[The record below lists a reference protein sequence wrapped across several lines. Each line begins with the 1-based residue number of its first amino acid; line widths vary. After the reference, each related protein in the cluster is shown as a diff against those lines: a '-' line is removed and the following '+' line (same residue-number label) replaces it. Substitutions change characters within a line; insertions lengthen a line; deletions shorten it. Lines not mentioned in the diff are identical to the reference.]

1 MAGAAMDVIPLG
13 DSVLLVRLEDD
24 LEKPSYLSL
33 EKVLNALRH
42 LQAAQIPGVVDLA
55 SAYTTIAVFFDP
67 VRVVDAGA
75 PVAGVIDWLTTRIQ
89 VALQKGSK
97 RKQKKAE
104 PRFVEIPVCYDDEFG
119 FDLGDVA
126 QRANVSAKEVTRIH
140 AAPEYRVAC
149 VGFTPGFGFLSGLDP
164 KLATPRRSTPRTE
177 VPAGSVAIGG
187 TQTGVYPLRSPGGWN
202 IIGRTPLR
210 MFDIRR
216 DPPALLCAG
225 DRVCFR
231 SITRAEFDS
240 LGK

>member
-1 MAGAAMDVIPLG
+1 MEVIPLG
-13 DSVLLVRLEDD
+13 DSALLVRLENDFD
-24 LEKPSYLSL
+24 KPSYQSL
-33 EKVLNALRH
+33 ENVLNAVRH

-67 VRVVDAGA
+67 IRVVEAGA
-75 PVAGVIDWLTTRIQ
+75 PVADVIDWLTARIQ
-89 VALQKGSK
+89 VALEKGSK
-97 RKQKKAE
+97 RKQKKVE
-104 PRFVEIPVCYDDEFG
+104 SRLVEIPVCYEDEFG

-126 QRANVSAKEVTRIH
+126 QSANVSVQEVIKAH

-187 TQTGVYPLRSPGGWN
+187 AQTGVYPLRSPGGWN

-225 DRVCFR
+225 DRVRFR
-231 SITRAEFDS
+231 SVTRAEFDS

>member
-1 MAGAAMDVIPLG
+1 MADAAMEVIPLG
-13 DSVLLVRLEDD
+13 DSTLLVRLENDFD
-24 LEKPSYLSL
+24 KPSYESL
-33 EKVLNALRH
+33 GHVLDALGH

-67 VRVVDAGA
+67 VRVVEAGA
-75 PVAGVIDWLTTRIQ
+75 PVGGVIDWLTAKIQ
-89 VALQKGSK
+89 VAIHKGSK

-104 PRFVEIPVCYDDEFG
+104 SHFVEIPVCYDDEFG

-126 QRANVSAKEVTRIH
+126 QRANVSAQEVIRIH
-140 AAPEYRVAC
+140 AAPDYRVAC

-164 KLATPRRSTPRTE
+164 KLATPRRSTPRTD

-210 MFDIRR
+210 MFDVRR
-216 DPPALLCAG
+216 DAPALLCAG
-225 DRVCFR
+225 DRVRFR

>member
-1 MAGAAMDVIPLG
+1 MAGAAMEVIPLG
-13 DSVLLVRLEDD
+13 DSALLVRLEDD
-24 LEKPSYLSL
+24 FDKPSYQSL
-33 EKVLNALRH
+33 GNVLDALRY
-42 LQAAQIPGVVDLA
+42 LQAAQIPGVIDLA

-67 VRVVDAGA
+67 VRVIEAGA
-75 PVAGVIDWLTTRIQ
+75 PVAGVIDWLTARIQ
-89 VALQKGSK
+89 GALQKGSK

-104 PRFVEIPVCYDDEFG
+104 SRLVEIPVCYEDEFG

-126 QRANVSAKEVTRIH
+126 QCANVSPQEVIRIH

-164 KLATPRRSTPRTE
+164 KLATPRRATPRTD

-187 TQTGVYPLRSPGGWN
+187 AQTGVYPIRSPGGWN

-210 MFDIRR
+210 MFDVRR

-225 DRVCFR
+225 DRVNFR
-231 SITRAEFDS
+231 SITGAEFDS
-240 LGK
+240 LGE

>member
-1 MAGAAMDVIPLG
+1 MEVIPLG
-13 DSVLLVRLEDD
+13 DSALLVRLEKDFN
-24 LEKPSYLSL
+24 KPSYETL
-33 EKVLNALRH
+33 ENVLNALRH
-42 LQAAQIPGVVDLA
+42 LQAAQIPGVIDLA

-67 VRVVDAGA
+67 VRVVEAGA
-75 PVAGVIDWLTTRIQ
+75 PAASMLDWLTAKIQ

-97 RKQKKAE
+97 RKQTKTE
-104 PRFVEIPVCYDDEFG
+104 SRFVEIPVCYEDEFG

-126 QRANVSAKEVTRIH
+126 QRANVSVQEVIRIH

-164 KLATPRRSTPRTE
+164 RLATPRRSTPRTE

-216 DPPALLCAG
+216 EPPALICAG
-225 DRVCFR
+225 DRVYFR
-231 SITRAEFDS
+231 PITREEFDS